1 MLIDPFQRKI
11 SYIRVSVT
19 DRCDFRCVYCMSED
33 MEFLP
38 KKDVLSLEELDRLCN
53 AFIDLGVKKLR
64 ITGGEPLVRKN
75 IMQLFNTLGKKLRY
89 GLEELTLTTN
99 GSQLTRYAKNLF
111 DSGVRRINVSL
122 DSLDK
127 NKFKKITRIGDFD
140 KVIRGIMTAK
150 KAGLKIKIN
159 TVALKGIND
168 NEILDLVNWC
178 GKNKFKKITRIG
190 ELDKVINGIMAAKK
204 AGLKIKINTVALKG
218 INDNEIL
225 NLVNWCGENK
235 FSLTFIEVMPM
246 GEIGEKR
253 SDQYMPLT
261 EVKSLI
267 QTKYSL
273 TEDSLRTGGPAR
285 YVHCHETDQKI
296 GFITPHTHNFCE
308 LCNRVRITCTG
319 EMYMCL
325 GQQDKA
331 DLKTPLRKSEND
343 QTLKNVIY
351 EAISRKP
358 KGHDFVIDRK
368 ENEQFVPRHMNVTG
382 G

>member
-1 MLIDPFQRKI
+1 MLIDPFKRKI
-11 SYIRVSVT
+11 SYVRVSVT
-19 DRCDFRCVYCMSED
+19 DRCDFRCTYCMSED

-53 AFIDLGVKKLR
+53 TFIDLGVKKLR

-75 IMQLFNTLGKKLRY
+75 IMQLFSNLGKKLGQ

-99 GSQLTRYAKNLF
+99 GSQLDRYAKDLF
-111 DSGVRRINVSL
+111 ENGVRRINVSL
-122 DSLDK
+122 DSLEK
-127 NKFKKITRIGDFD
+127 NKFKKISRIGD
-140 KVIRGIMTAK
+140 
-150 KAGLKIKIN
+150 
-159 TVALKGIND
+159 
-168 NEILDLVNWC
+168 
-178 GKNKFKKITRIG
+178 
-190 ELDKVINGIMAAKK
+190 LDKVINGIMVAKK
-204 AGLKIKINTVALKG
+204 VGLKIKINAVSLKG

-235 FSLTFIEVMPM
+235 FALTFIEVMPM
-246 GEIGEKR
+246 GEIEGKR
-253 SDQYMPLT
+253 TDQYMPLT
-261 EVKSLI
+261 DVKNLI

-273 TEDSLRTGGPAR
+273 TEDPLRTGGPAR
-285 YVHCHETDQKI
+285 YVHCHETNQKI

-343 QTLKNVIY
+343 QLLKDVIY
-351 EAISRKP
+351 EAILRKP
-358 KGHDFVIDRK
+358 KGHDFVIERK

>member
-1 MLIDPFQRKI
+1 MEIKLKVYGSSKI
-11 SYIRVSVT
+11 LRDKDTLNIQLPNNSNIEKVRDILT
-19 DRCDFRCVYCMSED
+19 KIISEKYP
-33 MEFLP
+33 ESNLENLP
-38 KKDVLSLEELDRLCN
+38 K
-53 AFIDLGVKKLR
+53 
-64 ITGGEPLVRKN
+64 
-75 IMQLFNTLGKKLRY
+75 
-89 GLEELTLTTN
+89 
-99 GSQLTRYAKNLF
+99 
-111 DSGVRRINVSL
+111 
-122 DSLDK
+122 
-127 NKFKKITRIGDFD
+127 
-140 KVIRGIMTAK
+140 
-150 KAGLKIKIN
+150 
-159 TVALKGIND
+159 TVALKEIND
-168 NEILDLVNWC
+168 D
-178 GKNKFKKITRIG
+178 
-190 ELDKVINGIMAAKK
+190 
-204 AGLKIKINTVALKG
+204 
-218 INDNEIL
+218 EIL

-343 QTLKNVIY
+343 QLLKHVIY

-358 KGHDFVIDRK
+358 KGHDFVIERK
-368 ENEQFVPRHMNVTG
+368 ENEQFVPRPMNVTG

>member
-11 SYIRVSVT
+11 SYVRVSVT

-38 KKDVLSLEELDRLCN
+38 KKDVLSLEELDRLCDT
-53 AFIDLGVKKLR
+53 FIDLGVKKLR

-75 IMQLFNTLGKKLRY
+75 IMHLFKSLGKKLGK

-99 GSQLTRYAKNLF
+99 GSQLTRYSKDLF
-111 DSGVRRINVSL
+111 DSGIRRINISL

-127 NKFKKITRIGDFD
+127 NKFKRITRIGDFD
-140 KVIRGIMTAK
+140 KVIQ
-150 KAGLKIKIN
+150 
-159 TVALKGIND
+159 
-168 NEILDLVNWC
+168 
-178 GKNKFKKITRIG
+178 
-190 ELDKVINGIMAAKK
+190 GIMAAKK

-225 NLVNWCGENK
+225 DLVHWCGENK
-235 FSLTFIEVMPM
+235 FALTFIEVMPM

-253 SDQYMPLT
+253 ADQYMPLSD
-261 EVKSLI
+261 VRNLI

-273 TEDSLRTGGPAR
+273 TEDPLRTGGPAR

-308 LCNRVRITCTG
+308 MCNRVRVTCTG
-319 EMYMCL
+319 VMYMCL

-331 DLKTPLRKSEND
+331 DLKTPLRKSENN
-343 QTLKNVIY
+343 QLLKNAIY

-358 KGHDFVIDRK
+358 KGHDFVIERK
-368 ENEQFVPRHMNVTG
+368 QDEKFVPRHMNVTG

>member
-1 MLIDPFQRKI
+1 
-11 SYIRVSVT
+11 
-19 DRCDFRCVYCMSED
+19 MSED

-38 KKDVLSLEELDRLCN
+38 KKDVLSLEEIDRLCN
-53 AFIDLGVKKLR
+53 VFIDLGVKKLR

-75 IMQLFNTLGKKLRY
+75 IMQLFENLGKKLGN
-89 GLEELTLTTN
+89 GLEELTLSTN
-99 GSQLTRYAKNLF
+99 GSQLTRYAKELF
-111 DSGVRRINVSL
+111 NNGVRRINVSL
-122 DSLDK
+122 DSLNKD
-127 NKFKKITRIGDFD
+127 KFKKITRNGDFD
-140 KVIRGIMTAK
+140 KVINGIMAAK
-150 KAGLKIKIN
+150 AAGLKIKIN

-168 NEILDLVNWC
+168 
-178 GKNKFKKITRIG
+178 G
-190 ELDKVINGIMAAKK
+190 
-204 AGLKIKINTVALKG
+204 
-218 INDNEIL
+218 EIL

-235 FSLTFIEVMPM
+235 FALTFIEVMPM

-253 SDQYMPLT
+253 EDQYMPLT

-267 QTKYSL
+267 QTKYSI
-273 TEDSLRTGGPAR
+273 TEDPLRTGGPAR

-331 DLKTPLRKSEND
+331 DLKTSLRKSENN
-343 QTLKNVIY
+343 QLLKDVIY

-358 KGHDFVIDRK
+358 KGHDFIIKRK
-368 ENEQFVPRHMNVTG
+368 KDEKFIPRNMNVTG

>member
-1 MLIDPFQRKI
+1 VANREFLWFNLFMLIDSFQRKI
-11 SYIRVSVT
+11 SYVRVSVT
-19 DRCDFRCVYCMSED
+19 DRCDFRCTYCMSED

-53 AFIDLGVKKLR
+53 TFIDLGVKKLR

-75 IMQLFNTLGKKLRY
+75 IMQLFSNLGKKLGQ

-99 GSQLTRYAKNLF
+99 GSQLDRYAKDLF
-111 DSGVRRINVSL
+111 DNGVRRINISL
-122 DSLDK
+122 DSLEK
-127 NKFKKITRIGDFD
+127 KKFKKITRNGD
-140 KVIRGIMTAK
+140 
-150 KAGLKIKIN
+150 
-159 TVALKGIND
+159 
-168 NEILDLVNWC
+168 
-178 GKNKFKKITRIG
+178 
-190 ELDKVINGIMAAKK
+190 LDKVINGIMVAKK

-235 FSLTFIEVMPM
+235 FALTFIEVMPM

-253 SDQYMPLT
+253 ADQYMPLT
-261 EVKSLI
+261 DVKSLI

-285 YVHCHETDQKI
+285 NVHCHETDQKI

-343 QTLKNVIY
+343 QLLKDVIY

-358 KGHDFVIDRK
+358 KGHDFVIERK
-368 ENEQFVPRHMNVTG
+368 ENERFVPRHMNVTG

>member
-1 MLIDPFQRKI
+1 MLIDSFQRKI
-11 SYIRVSVT
+11 SYLRVSVT
-19 DRCDFRCVYCMSED
+19 DRCDFRCSYCMSED

-38 KKDVLSLEELDRLCN
+38 KKDVLSLEELERLCN
-53 AFIDLGVKKLR
+53 TFIDLGVKKLR

-75 IMQLFNTLGKKLRY
+75 IMQLFNNLGKKL
-89 GLEELTLTTN
+89 GKEFEELTLTTN
-99 GSQLTRYAKNLF
+99 GSQLDRYAKDLLGA
-111 DSGVRRINVSL
+111 GVRRINISL
-122 DSLDK
+122 DSLNK
-127 NKFKKITRIGDFD
+127 NKFKKITRNGDFD
-140 KVIRGIMTAK
+140 KVIKGIMTAK

-168 NEILDLVNWC
+168 D
-178 GKNKFKKITRIG
+178 
-190 ELDKVINGIMAAKK
+190 
-204 AGLKIKINTVALKG
+204 
-218 INDNEIL
+218 EIL

-253 SDQYMPLT
+253 IDQYMPLK
-261 EVKSLI
+261 EVRNLI
-267 QTKYSL
+267 KKKYSIS
-273 TEDSLRTGGPAR
+273 EDSFRSAGPAR

-331 DLKTPLRKSEND
+331 DLKTPLRKSENN
-343 QTLKNVIY
+343 QLLKDVIY

-358 KGHDFVIDRK
+358 KGHDFIIERK
-368 ENEQFVPRHMNVTG
+368 ENENFVPRHMNVTG

>member
-11 SYIRVSVT
+11 SYVRVSVT
-19 DRCDFRCVYCMSED
+19 DRCDFRCTYCMSED

-53 AFIDLGVKKLR
+53 TFIDLGVKKLR

-75 IMQLFNTLGKKLRY
+75 IMQLFSNLGKKLGQ

-99 GSQLTRYAKNLF
+99 GSQLDRYAKDLF
-111 DSGVRRINVSL
+111 ENGVRRINVSL
-122 DSLDK
+122 DSLEK
-127 NKFKKITRIGDFD
+127 NKFKKITRIGD
-140 KVIRGIMTAK
+140 
-150 KAGLKIKIN
+150 
-159 TVALKGIND
+159 
-168 NEILDLVNWC
+168 
-178 GKNKFKKITRIG
+178 
-190 ELDKVINGIMAAKK
+190 LDKVINGIMAAKK
-204 AGLKIKINTVALKG
+204 AGLKIKINTVALKE

-246 GEIGEKR
+246 GAIGEKR
-253 SDQYMPLT
+253 ADQYMPLT

-267 QTKYSL
+267 QTKYSI

-296 GFITPHTHNFCE
+296 GFITPHTQNFCE
-308 LCNRVRITCTG
+308 LCNRVRVTCTG

-343 QTLKNVIY
+343 QLLKDVIY

-358 KGHDFVIDRK
+358 KGHDFVIERK

>member
-11 SYIRVSVT
+11 SYVRVSVT

-53 AFIDLGVKKLR
+53 TFIDLGVKKLR

-75 IMQLFNTLGKKLRY
+75 IMHLFKSLGKKLGK

-99 GSQLTRYAKNLF
+99 GSQLTRYSKDLF
-111 DSGVRRINVSL
+111 DSGIRRINISL

-127 NKFKKITRIGDFD
+127 NKFKRITRIGDFD
-140 KVIRGIMTAK
+140 KVIQ
-150 KAGLKIKIN
+150 
-159 TVALKGIND
+159 
-168 NEILDLVNWC
+168 
-178 GKNKFKKITRIG
+178 
-190 ELDKVINGIMAAKK
+190 GIMAAKK

-225 NLVNWCGENK
+225 DLVHWCGENK
-235 FSLTFIEVMPM
+235 FALTFIEVMPM
-246 GEIGEKR
+246 GEMGEKR
-253 SDQYMPLT
+253 ADQYMPLT
-261 EVKSLI
+261 DVRNLI

-273 TEDSLRTGGPAR
+273 TEDPLRTGGPAR

-308 LCNRVRITCTG
+308 MCNRVRITCTG

-331 DLKTPLRKSEND
+331 DLKTPLRKSENN
-343 QTLKNVIY
+343 QLLKNAIY

-358 KGHDFVIDRK
+358 KGHDFVIERRQDEK
-368 ENEQFVPRHMNVTG
+368 FVPRHMNVTG

>member
-1 MLIDPFQRKI
+1 MLIDSFQRKI

-19 DRCDFRCVYCMSED
+19 DRCDFRCTYCMPED

-53 AFIDLGVKKLR
+53 TFIDLGVKKLR

-75 IMQLFNTLGKKLRY
+75 ILQLFKNLGKKIGK
-89 GLEELTLTTN
+89 GLDELTLTTN
-99 GSQLTRYAKNLF
+99 GSQLHRYAQDLF
-111 DSGVRRINVSL
+111 NTGVRRINISL

-127 NKFKKITRIGDFD
+127 NKFKKITRNGDFD
-140 KVIRGIMTAK
+140 KVIKGIMTAK
-150 KAGLKIKIN
+150 KTGLKVKIN

-168 NEILDLVNWC
+168 DEV
-178 GKNKFKKITRIG
+178 
-190 ELDKVINGIMAAKK
+190 
-204 AGLKIKINTVALKG
+204 LK
-218 INDNEIL
+218 
-225 NLVNWCGENK
+225 LVNWCGENK

-253 SDQYMPLT
+253 IDQYMPLT

-267 QTKYSL
+267 QKKYSI
-273 TEDSLRTGGPAR
+273 TNDPLRTAGPAS
-285 YVHCHETDQKI
+285 YVHCHETNQKI

-331 DLKTPLRKSEND
+331 NLKIPLRKSENN
-343 QTLKNVIY
+343 QLLKDVIY

-358 KGHDFVIDRK
+358 KGHDFVIKRKQK
-368 ENEQFVPRHMNVTG
+368 ENFVPRHMNVTG

>member
-1 MLIDPFQRKI
+1 
-11 SYIRVSVT
+11 
-19 DRCDFRCVYCMSED
+19 MSED

-53 AFIDLGVKKLR
+53 TFIDLGVKKLR

-75 IMQLFNTLGKKLRY
+75 IMKLFSNLGKKIGH

-99 GSQLTRYAKNLF
+99 GSQLDRYAKDLLNN
-111 DSGVRRINVSL
+111 GVRRVNISL

-140 KVIRGIMTAK
+140 KVINGIMAAK
-150 KAGLKIKIN
+150 KTGLKIKIN
-159 TVALKGIND
+159 TVALKGVND
-168 NEILDLVNWC
+168 NEIL
-178 GKNKFKKITRIG
+178 K
-190 ELDKVINGIMAAKK
+190 
-204 AGLKIKINTVALKG
+204 
-218 INDNEIL
+218 
-225 NLVNWCGENK
+225 LVNWCGENK

-246 GEIGEKR
+246 GEIGIKR
-253 SDQYMPLT
+253 SEQYMPLT
-261 EVKSLI
+261 EVRELI

-273 TEDSLRTGGPAR
+273 TDDPLRTGGPAR

-308 LCNRVRITCTG
+308 LCNRVRVTCTG
-319 EMYMCL
+319 IMYMCL

-331 DLKTPLRKSEND
+331 DLITPLRKSENND
-343 QTLKNVIY
+343 LLKNVIY

-358 KGHDFVIDRK
+358 KGHDFVIDR
-368 ENEQFVPRHMNVTG
+368 EQEEIYVPRHMNVTG

>member
-11 SYIRVSVT
+11 SYVRVSVT
-19 DRCDFRCVYCMSED
+19 DRCDFRCTYCMSED

-53 AFIDLGVKKLR
+53 TFIDLGVKKLR

-75 IMQLFNTLGKKLRY
+75 IMKLFSNLGKKLGQ

-99 GSQLTRYAKNLF
+99 GSQLDRYAKDLF
-111 DSGVRRINVSL
+111 DNGVRRINVSL
-122 DSLDK
+122 DSLEK
-127 NKFKKITRIGDFD
+127 KKFKKITRIGD
-140 KVIRGIMTAK
+140 
-150 KAGLKIKIN
+150 
-159 TVALKGIND
+159 
-168 NEILDLVNWC
+168 
-178 GKNKFKKITRIG
+178 
-190 ELDKVINGIMAAKK
+190 LDKVINGIMVAQK

-225 NLVNWCGENK
+225 NLVNWCGEYI
-235 FSLTFIEVMPM
+235 FAITLIEVMPM

-253 SDQYMPLT
+253 ADQYMPLT

-319 EMYMCL
+319 EMYMWL

-343 QTLKNVIY
+343 QLLKDVIY
-351 EAISRKP
+351 KAISRKP
-358 KGHDFVIDRK
+358 KGHDFVIERK
-368 ENEQFVPRHMNVTG
+368 ENEQFDPRHMNVTVC
-382 G
+382 

>member
-1 MLIDPFQRKI
+1 MLIDPFKRKI
-11 SYIRVSVT
+11 SYVRVSVT
-19 DRCDFRCVYCMSED
+19 DRCDFRCTYCMSED

-53 AFIDLGVKKLR
+53 TFIDLGVKKLR

-75 IMQLFNTLGKKLRY
+75 IMQLFSNLGKKIGQ

-99 GSQLTRYAKNLF
+99 GSQLDRYAKDLF
-111 DSGVRRINVSL
+111 ENGVRRINVSL
-122 DSLDK
+122 DSLEK
-127 NKFKKITRIGDFD
+127 NKFKKITRIGDLD
-140 KVIRGIMTAK
+140 KVINGIMVAK

-159 TVALKGIND
+159 A
-168 NEILDLVNWC
+168 
-178 GKNKFKKITRIG
+178 
-190 ELDKVINGIMAAKK
+190 
-204 AGLKIKINTVALKG
+204 VALKG

-225 NLVNWCGENK
+225 NLVNWCGKNK

-253 SDQYMPLT
+253 ANQYMPLT

-343 QTLKNVIY
+343 QLLK
-351 EAISRKP
+351 EAINEAILRKP
-358 KGHDFVIDRK
+358 KGHDFVIERK
-368 ENEQFVPRHMNVTG
+368 ESEQFVPRHMNVTG

>member
-1 MLIDPFQRKI
+1 
-11 SYIRVSVT
+11 
-19 DRCDFRCVYCMSED
+19 MSEE
-33 MEFLP
+33 MQFLP
-38 KKDVLSLEELDRLCN
+38 KKDLLSLEELDRLCST
-53 AFIDLGVKKLR
+53 FIDLGVKKLR

-75 IMQLFNTLGKKLRY
+75 IMQLFSNLGKKLGQ

-99 GSQLTRYAKNLF
+99 GSQLDRYAKDLF
-111 DSGVRRINVSL
+111 DNGVRRVNVSL
-122 DSLDK
+122 DSLEK
-127 NKFKKITRIGDFD
+127 KKFKKITRIGNLD
-140 KVIRGIMTAK
+140 KVINGIMVAK

-159 TVALKGIND
+159 
-168 NEILDLVNWC
+168 
-178 GKNKFKKITRIG
+178 
-190 ELDKVINGIMAAKK
+190 M
-204 AGLKIKINTVALKG
+204 VALKG

-235 FSLTFIEVMPM
+235 FALTFIEVMPM

-253 SDQYMPLT
+253 ADQYMPLT

-273 TEDSLRTGGPAR
+273 TEDSLRTGGPAK
-285 YVHCHETDQKI
+285 YLHCHETDQKI

-308 LCNRVRITCTG
+308 LCNRVRITCIG
-319 EMYMCL
+319 EMFMCL

-331 DLKTPLRKSEND
+331 DLKTPLRKSQND
-343 QTLKNVIY
+343 QLLKDAIY

-358 KGHDFVIDRK
+358 KGHDFIIERK
-368 ENEQFVPRHMNVTG
+368 ENEKFVPRHMNVTG

>member
-1 MLIDPFQRKI
+1 MLIDPFKRKI
-11 SYIRVSVT
+11 SYVRVSVT
-19 DRCDFRCVYCMSED
+19 DRCDFRCTYCMSED

-53 AFIDLGVKKLR
+53 TFIDLGVKKLR

-75 IMQLFNTLGKKLRY
+75 IMQLFSNLGKKLGQ

-99 GSQLTRYAKNLF
+99 GSQLDRYAKDLF
-111 DSGVRRINVSL
+111 ENGVRRINVSL
-122 DSLDK
+122 DSLEK
-127 NKFKKITRIGDFD
+127 NKFKKITRIGDLD
-140 KVIRGIMTAK
+140 KVINGIMVAK

-159 TVALKGIND
+159 A
-168 NEILDLVNWC
+168 
-178 GKNKFKKITRIG
+178 
-190 ELDKVINGIMAAKK
+190 
-204 AGLKIKINTVALKG
+204 VALKG

-253 SDQYMPLT
+253 ADQYMPLT

-308 LCNRVRITCTG
+308 LCNRVRVTCTG

-331 DLKTPLRKSEND
+331 DLKTTLRKSEND
-343 QTLKNVIY
+343 QLLKDVIY

-358 KGHDFVIDRK
+358 KGHDFVIERK

>member
-1 MLIDPFQRKI
+1 MLIDSFQRKI
-11 SYIRVSVT
+11 SYVRVSVT
-19 DRCDFRCVYCMSED
+19 DRCDFRCTYCMSED

-38 KKDVLSLEELDRLCN
+38 KKDVLTLEELDRLCN
-53 AFIDLGVKKLR
+53 TFIDLGVKKLR

-75 IMQLFNTLGKKLRY
+75 IMKLFRNLGKKIGN

-99 GSQLTRYAKNLF
+99 GSQLDKYAKDLF
-111 DSGVRRINVSL
+111 NSGVRRINISL

-127 NKFKKITRIGDFD
+127 LKFKKITRFGDLD
-140 KVIRGIMTAK
+140 KVVKGIMLAK
-150 KAGLKIKIN
+150 KVGLKIKIN

-168 NEILDLVNWC
+168 D
-178 GKNKFKKITRIG
+178 
-190 ELDKVINGIMAAKK
+190 
-204 AGLKIKINTVALKG
+204 
-218 INDNEIL
+218 EIL

-235 FSLTFIEVMPM
+235 FNLTFIEVMPM

-253 SDQYMPLT
+253 IDQYMPLT
-261 EVKSLI
+261 EVKNLI
-267 QTKYSL
+267 QKKYSL

-325 GQQDKA
+325 GQQDKE

-343 QTLKNVIY
+343 QLLKDTIHD
-351 EAISRKP
+351 AISRKP
-358 KGHDFVIDRK
+358 KGHDFIIERK

>member
-1 MLIDPFQRKI
+1 MLIDSFQRKI
-11 SYIRVSVT
+11 SYVRVSVT
-19 DRCDFRCVYCMSED
+19 DRCDFRCTYCMPED

-53 AFIDLGVKKLR
+53 TFVDLGVKKIR

-75 IMQLFNTLGKKLRY
+75 IIQLFKNLGSKIGK

-99 GSQLTRYAKNLF
+99 GSQLDRYAKDLLY
-111 DSGVRRINVSL
+111 SGVKRINISL

-127 NKFKKITRIGDFD
+127 NKFKKITRNGDFD
-140 KVIRGIMTAK
+140 KVMKGIMMAK
-150 KAGLKIKIN
+150 NAGLKIKIN
-159 TVALKGIND
+159 VVALKGIND
-168 NEILDLVNWC
+168 DEVLKLV
-178 GKNKFKKITRIG
+178 K
-190 ELDKVINGIMAAKK
+190 
-204 AGLKIKINTVALKG
+204 
-218 INDNEIL
+218 
-225 NLVNWCGENK
+225 WCGENK

-253 SDQYMPLT
+253 IDQYMPLT
-261 EVKSLI
+261 EVKNLI
-267 QTKYSL
+267 QKKYSITDDPL
-273 TEDSLRTGGPAR
+273 ITGGPAR

-331 DLKTPLRKSEND
+331 DLKTPLRKSENN
-343 QTLKNVIY
+343 QLLKDVIHK
-351 EAISRKP
+351 AILRKP
-358 KGHDFVIDRK
+358 KGHDFIIERK
-368 ENEQFVPRHMNVTG
+368 ENEKFLPRHMSVTG

>member
-11 SYIRVSVT
+11 SYVRVSVT
-19 DRCDFRCVYCMSED
+19 DRCDFRCIYCMSED

-53 AFIDLGVKKLR
+53 TFIDLGVKKLR

-75 IMQLFNTLGKKLRY
+75 IMHLFKSLGKKLGK

-99 GSQLTRYAKNLF
+99 GSQLTRYSKDLF
-111 DSGVRRINVSL
+111 DSGIRRINISL

-127 NKFKKITRIGDFD
+127 NKFKRITRIGDFD
-140 KVIRGIMTAK
+140 KVIQ
-150 KAGLKIKIN
+150 
-159 TVALKGIND
+159 
-168 NEILDLVNWC
+168 
-178 GKNKFKKITRIG
+178 
-190 ELDKVINGIMAAKK
+190 GIMAAKK

-225 NLVNWCGENK
+225 DLVHWCGENK
-235 FSLTFIEVMPM
+235 FALTFIEVMPM

-253 SDQYMPLT
+253 ADQYMPLT
-261 EVKSLI
+261 DVRNLI

-273 TEDSLRTGGPAR
+273 TDDPLRTGGPAR

-308 LCNRVRITCTG
+308 MCNRVRITCTG

-331 DLKTPLRKSEND
+331 DLKTPLRKSENN
-343 QTLKNVIY
+343 QLLKNAIY

-358 KGHDFVIDRK
+358 KGHDFVIERRQDEK
-368 ENEQFVPRHMNVTG
+368 FVPRHMNVTG

>member
-11 SYIRVSVT
+11 SYVRVSVT
-19 DRCDFRCVYCMSED
+19 DRCDFRCTYCMSED
-33 MEFLP
+33 MNFLP

-53 AFIDLGVKKLR
+53 TFIDLGVKKLR

-75 IMQLFNTLGKKLRY
+75 IMQLFSNLGKRLGQ

-99 GSQLTRYAKNLF
+99 GSQLDRYAKDLF
-111 DSGVRRINVSL
+111 GNGVRRINVSL
-122 DSLDK
+122 DSLEK
-127 NKFKKITRIGDFD
+127 NKFKKITRNGD
-140 KVIRGIMTAK
+140 
-150 KAGLKIKIN
+150 
-159 TVALKGIND
+159 
-168 NEILDLVNWC
+168 
-178 GKNKFKKITRIG
+178 
-190 ELDKVINGIMAAKK
+190 LDKVINGIMVAKK

-343 QTLKNVIY
+343 QLLKGVIY

-358 KGHDFVIDRK
+358 KGHDFVIERK
-368 ENEQFVPRHMNVTG
+368 EKEQFVPRHMNVTG

>member
-1 MLIDPFQRKI
+1 MLIDPFKRKI
-11 SYIRVSVT
+11 SYVRVSVT
-19 DRCDFRCVYCMSED
+19 DRCDFRCTYCMSED

-53 AFIDLGVKKLR
+53 TFIDLGVKKLR

-75 IMQLFNTLGKKLRY
+75 IMQLFSNLGKKLGH

-99 GSQLTRYAKNLF
+99 GSQLDRYAKDLF
-111 DSGVRRINVSL
+111 DNGVRRINVSL
-122 DSLDK
+122 DSLEK
-127 NKFKKITRIGDFD
+127 NKFKKITRIGD
-140 KVIRGIMTAK
+140 
-150 KAGLKIKIN
+150 
-159 TVALKGIND
+159 
-168 NEILDLVNWC
+168 
-178 GKNKFKKITRIG
+178 
-190 ELDKVINGIMAAKK
+190 LDKVINGIMVAKK
-204 AGLKIKINTVALKG
+204 TGLKIKINTVALKG

-253 SDQYMPLT
+253 ADQYMPLT

-331 DLKTPLRKSEND
+331 DLKTPLRRSENN
-343 QTLKNVIY
+343 QVLKDVIY

-358 KGHDFVIDRK
+358 KGHDFVIERR
-368 ENEQFVPRHMNVTG
+368 ENEQFVPGHMNVTG

>member
-53 AFIDLGVKKLR
+53 TFIDLGVKKLR

-75 IMQLFNTLGKKLRY
+75 IMQLFSNLGNKIGQ

-99 GSQLTRYAKNLF
+99 GSQLARYAKDLF
-111 DSGVRRINVSL
+111 DNGVKRINVSL

-127 NKFKKITRIGDFD
+127 NKFKKITRIGDLD
-140 KVIRGIMTAK
+140 KVVKGIMAAK
-150 KAGLKIKIN
+150 NAGLKIKIN

-178 GKNKFKKITRIG
+178 G
-190 ELDKVINGIMAAKK
+190 
-204 AGLKIKINTVALKG
+204 
-218 INDNEIL
+218 
-225 NLVNWCGENK
+225 ENK
-235 FSLTFIEVMPM
+235 FALTFIEVMPM

-253 SDQYMPLT
+253 IDQYMPLT
-261 EVKSLI
+261 EVRSLI
-267 QTKYSL
+267 KTRYSITDDPL
-273 TEDSLRTGGPAR
+273 KTGGPAK

-296 GFITPHTHNFCE
+296 GFITPLTHNFCE
-308 LCNRVRITCTG
+308 TCNRVRITCTG
-319 EMYMCL
+319 KMYMCL
-325 GQQDKA
+325 GQEDKE
-331 DLKTPLRKSEND
+331 DLKKPLRESENND
-343 QTLKNVIY
+343 LLKKAIY
-351 EAISRKP
+351 KAILRKP
-358 KGHDFVIDRK
+358 KGHDFVIERK
-368 ENEQFVPRHMNVTG
+368 KDEKFVPRHMNITG

>member
-11 SYIRVSVT
+11 SYVRVSVT

-53 AFIDLGVKKLR
+53 TFIDLGVKKLR

-75 IMQLFNTLGKKLRY
+75 IMHLFKSLGKKLGK

-99 GSQLTRYAKNLF
+99 GSQLTRYSKDLF
-111 DSGVRRINVSL
+111 DSGIRRINISL

-127 NKFKKITRIGDFD
+127 NKFKRITRIGDFD
-140 KVIRGIMTAK
+140 KVIQ
-150 KAGLKIKIN
+150 
-159 TVALKGIND
+159 
-168 NEILDLVNWC
+168 
-178 GKNKFKKITRIG
+178 
-190 ELDKVINGIMAAKK
+190 GIMAAKK

-225 NLVNWCGENK
+225 DLVHWCGENK
-235 FSLTFIEVMPM
+235 FALTFIEVMPM

-253 SDQYMPLT
+253 ADQYMPLT
-261 EVKSLI
+261 DVRNLI

-273 TEDSLRTGGPAR
+273 TDDPLRTGGPAR

-308 LCNRVRITCTG
+308 MCNRVRITCTG

-331 DLKTPLRKSEND
+331 DLKTPLRKSENN
-343 QTLKNVIY
+343 QLLKNAIY

-358 KGHDFVIDRK
+358 KGHDFVIERRQDEK
-368 ENEQFVPRHMNVTG
+368 FVPRHMNVTG

>member
-1 MLIDPFQRKI
+1 MLIDSFQRKI

-53 AFIDLGVKKLR
+53 TFIDLGVKKLR

-75 IMQLFNTLGKKLRY
+75 IMQLFSNLGNKIGQ

-99 GSQLTRYAKNLF
+99 GSQLARYAKDLF
-111 DSGVRRINVSL
+111 DNGVKRINVSL

-140 KVIRGIMTAK
+140 KVVKGIMTAK
-150 KAGLKIKIN
+150 NAGLKIKIN

-178 GKNKFKKITRIG
+178 G
-190 ELDKVINGIMAAKK
+190 
-204 AGLKIKINTVALKG
+204 
-218 INDNEIL
+218 
-225 NLVNWCGENK
+225 ENK
-235 FSLTFIEVMPM
+235 FALTFIEVMPM

-253 SDQYMPLT
+253 IDQYMPLT
-261 EVKSLI
+261 EVRSLI
-267 QTKYSL
+267 KTRYSITDDPL
-273 TEDSLRTGGPAR
+273 KTGGPAK
-285 YVHCHETDQKI
+285 YVHCHETNQKI
-296 GFITPHTHNFCE
+296 GFITPLTHNFCE
-308 LCNRVRITCTG
+308 TCNRVRITCTG
-319 EMYMCL
+319 KMYMCL
-325 GQQDKA
+325 GQEDKE
-331 DLKTPLRKSEND
+331 DLKKPLRESENND
-343 QTLKNVIY
+343 LLKKVIY
-351 EAISRKP
+351 KAILRKP
-358 KGHDFVIDRK
+358 KGHDFVIERK
-368 ENEQFVPRHMNVTG
+368 KDDKFVPRHMNVTG

>member
-1 MLIDPFQRKI
+1 MLIDPFQRNI
-11 SYIRVSVT
+11 SYVRVSVT
-19 DRCDFRCVYCMSED
+19 DRCDFRCTYCMSED

-53 AFIDLGVKKLR
+53 TFIDLGVKKLR

-75 IMQLFNTLGKKLRY
+75 IMQLFSNLGKKLGQ

-99 GSQLTRYAKNLF
+99 GSQLHRYAKDLF
-111 DSGVRRINVSL
+111 DNGVRRINVSL
-122 DSLDK
+122 DSLEK
-127 NKFKKITRIGDFD
+127 NKFKKITRNGNLD
-140 KVIRGIMTAK
+140 KVINGIMVAK

-159 TVALKGIND
+159 TVALKGIN
-168 NEILDLVNWC
+168 N
-178 GKNKFKKITRIG
+178 
-190 ELDKVINGIMAAKK
+190 
-204 AGLKIKINTVALKG
+204 
-218 INDNEIL
+218 NEIL

-235 FSLTFIEVMPM
+235 FALTFIEVMPM

-253 SDQYMPLT
+253 ADQYMPLT

-308 LCNRVRITCTG
+308 LCNRVRVTCTG

-343 QTLKNVIY
+343 HLLKDVIY
-351 EAISRKP
+351 EAILRKP
-358 KGHDFVIDRK
+358 KGHDFVIERK
-368 ENEQFVPRHMNVTG
+368 QDEKFVPRHMNVTG

>member
-11 SYIRVSVT
+11 SYVRVSVT
-19 DRCDFRCVYCMSED
+19 DRCDFRCTYCMSED
-33 MEFLP
+33 MKFLP

-53 AFIDLGVKKLR
+53 TFIDLGVKKLR

-75 IMQLFNTLGKKLRY
+75 IIQLFRNLGKKLGQ

-99 GSQLTRYAKNLF
+99 GSQLDRYAKDLF
-111 DSGVRRINVSL
+111 ENGVRRINVSL
-122 DSLDK
+122 DSLEK
-127 NKFKKITRIGDFD
+127 NKFKKITRIGD
-140 KVIRGIMTAK
+140 
-150 KAGLKIKIN
+150 
-159 TVALKGIND
+159 
-168 NEILDLVNWC
+168 
-178 GKNKFKKITRIG
+178 
-190 ELDKVINGIMAAKK
+190 LDKVINGIMVAKK
-204 AGLKIKINTVALKG
+204 VGLKIKINAVALKG

-225 NLVNWCGENK
+225 NLVHWCGENK
-235 FSLTFIEVMPM
+235 FALTFIEVMPM

-253 SDQYMPLT
+253 ADQYMPLT
-261 EVKSLI
+261 DVRNLI

-273 TEDSLRTGGPAR
+273 TDDLLRTGGPAR

-308 LCNRVRITCTG
+308 MCNRVRITCTG

-331 DLKTPLRKSEND
+331 DLKTPLRKSENN
-343 QTLKNVIY
+343 QLLKNAIY

-358 KGHDFVIDRK
+358 KGHDFVIERK
-368 ENEQFVPRHMNVTG
+368 QDEKFVPRHMNVTG

>member
-1 MLIDPFQRKI
+1 MLIDSFQRKI
-11 SYIRVSVT
+11 SYLRVSVT
-19 DRCDFRCVYCMSED
+19 DRCDFRCTYCMSED

-38 KKDVLSLEELDRLCN
+38 KKDILSLEELDRLCN
-53 AFIDLGVKKLR
+53 AFIELGVKKIR

-75 IMQLFNTLGKKLRY
+75 IMQLFANLGKKLGH

-99 GSQLTRYAKNLF
+99 GSQLEHYAKDLF
-111 DSGVRRINVSL
+111 NNGVRRINISL

-127 NKFKKITRIGDFD
+127 NKFKKITRNGDFE
-140 KVIRGIMTAK
+140 KVIKGIAK
-150 KAGLKIKIN
+150 AKEAGLKIKIN

-168 NEILDLVNWC
+168 DEIL
-178 GKNKFKKITRIG
+178 K
-190 ELDKVINGIMAAKK
+190 
-204 AGLKIKINTVALKG
+204 
-218 INDNEIL
+218 
-225 NLVNWCGENK
+225 LVNWCGENK

-253 SDQYMPLT
+253 IDQYMPLT

-267 QTKYSL
+267 QKKYSL
-273 TEDSLRTGGPAR
+273 TEVSLNTGGPAR

-308 LCNRVRITCTG
+308 LCNRVRITCIG
-319 EMYMCL
+319 EIYTCL

-331 DLKTPLRKSEND
+331 DLKLPLRKSEND
-343 QTLKNVIY
+343 QLLK
-351 EAISRKP
+351 EAIYKAISQKP
-358 KGHDFVIDRK
+358 KGHDFVIERK
-368 ENEQFVPRHMNVTG
+368 ENEKFVPRYMNVTG

>member
-11 SYIRVSVT
+11 SYVRVSVT
-19 DRCDFRCVYCMSED
+19 DRCDFRCTYCMSED

-75 IMQLFNTLGKKLRY
+75 IMQLFSNLGKKLGH

-99 GSQLTRYAKNLF
+99 GSQLDRYAKDLY
-111 DSGVRRINVSL
+111 DTGVRRINISL
-122 DSLDK
+122 DSLEK
-127 NKFKKITRIGDFD
+127 NKFKKITRIGD
-140 KVIRGIMTAK
+140 
-150 KAGLKIKIN
+150 
-159 TVALKGIND
+159 
-168 NEILDLVNWC
+168 
-178 GKNKFKKITRIG
+178 
-190 ELDKVINGIMAAKK
+190 LDKVINGIMAAKK
-204 AGLKIKINTVALKG
+204 AGLKIKINTVALKE

-225 NLVNWCGENK
+225 DLVNWCGENK

-253 SDQYMPLT
+253 ADQYMPLT

-267 QTKYSL
+267 QTKYSI
-273 TEDSLRTGGPAR
+273 TEDSFRTGGPAR

-343 QTLKNVIY
+343 QLLKHVIY

-358 KGHDFVIDRK
+358 KGHDFVIERK

>member
-1 MLIDPFQRKI
+1 MLIDPFKRKI
-11 SYIRVSVT
+11 SYVRVSVT
-19 DRCDFRCVYCMSED
+19 DRCDFRCTYCMSED
-33 MEFLP
+33 MDFLP

-53 AFIDLGVKKLR
+53 TFIDLGVKKLR

-75 IMQLFNTLGKKLRY
+75 IMQLFSNLGKKLGQ

-99 GSQLTRYAKNLF
+99 GSQLDRYAKDLF
-111 DSGVRRINVSL
+111 DNGVRRINISL
-122 DSLDK
+122 DSLEK
-127 NKFKKITRIGDFD
+127 NKFKKITRIGDLD
-140 KVIRGIMTAK
+140 KVINGIMVAK

-159 TVALKGIND
+159 TVALK
-168 NEILDLVNWC
+168 E
-178 GKNKFKKITRIG
+178 
-190 ELDKVINGIMAAKK
+190 
-204 AGLKIKINTVALKG
+204 

-319 EMYMCL
+319 VMYMCL

-343 QTLKNVIY
+343 QLLKHVIY

-358 KGHDFVIDRK
+358 KGHDFVIERK

>member
-11 SYIRVSVT
+11 SYVRVSVT
-19 DRCDFRCVYCMSED
+19 DRCDFRCTYCMSED
-33 MEFLP
+33 MNFLP

-53 AFIDLGVKKLR
+53 TFIDLGVKKLR

-75 IMQLFNTLGKKLRY
+75 IMQLFSNLGKKLGH

-99 GSQLTRYAKNLF
+99 GSQLDRYAKDLF
-111 DSGVRRINVSL
+111 DNGVRRINVSL
-122 DSLDK
+122 DSLEK
-127 NKFKKITRIGDFD
+127 KKFKKITRIGD
-140 KVIRGIMTAK
+140 
-150 KAGLKIKIN
+150 
-159 TVALKGIND
+159 
-168 NEILDLVNWC
+168 
-178 GKNKFKKITRIG
+178 
-190 ELDKVINGIMAAKK
+190 LDKVINGIMVAKK
-204 AGLKIKINTVALKG
+204 TGLKIKIYAVALKG

-235 FSLTFIEVMPM
+235 FPLTFIEVMPM

-253 SDQYMPLT
+253 ADQYMPLT

-267 QTKYSL
+267 QTKYSI

-331 DLKTPLRKSEND
+331 DLKTPLRKSENA
-343 QTLKNVIY
+343 QLLKDVIY

-358 KGHDFVIDRK
+358 KGHDFVIERK

>member
-11 SYIRVSVT
+11 SYVRVSVT
-19 DRCDFRCVYCMSED
+19 DRCDFRCTYCMSED

-53 AFIDLGVKKLR
+53 TFIDLGVKKLR

-75 IMQLFNTLGKKLRY
+75 IMQLFSNLGKKLGQ

-99 GSQLTRYAKNLF
+99 GSQLDRYAKDLF
-111 DSGVRRINVSL
+111 DNGVRRINVSL
-122 DSLDK
+122 DSLEK
-127 NKFKKITRIGDFD
+127 NKFKKITRIGD
-140 KVIRGIMTAK
+140 
-150 KAGLKIKIN
+150 
-159 TVALKGIND
+159 
-168 NEILDLVNWC
+168 
-178 GKNKFKKITRIG
+178 
-190 ELDKVINGIMAAKK
+190 LDKVINGIMVAKK

-343 QTLKNVIY
+343 QLLKDVIY

-358 KGHDFVIDRK
+358 KGHDFVIERK